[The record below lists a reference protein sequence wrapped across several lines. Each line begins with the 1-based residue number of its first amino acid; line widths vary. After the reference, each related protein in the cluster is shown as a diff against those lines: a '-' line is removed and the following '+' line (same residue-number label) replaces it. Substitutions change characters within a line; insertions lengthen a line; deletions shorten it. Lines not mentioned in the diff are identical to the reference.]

1 MSYVEDRVLVEH
13 QILRTF
19 MALLQIGNLIY
30 NVIKSFLLYKPM
42 DFGIRSMARLERCIS
57 LTPIHPARSY
67 SRKHRQACVGVWNL
81 DYEQQQMY
89 LTLDEESETSESKSS
104 QLPEPE
110 QLDLPF

>member
-1 MSYVEDRVLVEH
+1 
-13 QILRTF
+13 
-19 MALLQIGNLIY
+19 
-30 NVIKSFLLYKPM
+30 M

-67 SRKHRQACVGVWNL
+67 SRKHRQACAGVWNL

-104 QLPEPE
+104 QLPETE
-110 QLDLPF
+110 QLDLAFQSSRVIGDSNICKLYIGTY